1 MNTQQAFDIM
11 VEHLRQQGRPSRDE
25 VDGCQYRGPG
35 GLKCA
40 VGALIPD
47 ELYNKTLENNRIE
60 RMLTVFKHLFPQIQS
75 VFSGIDTQFLDSMQ
89 TIHDCYEPERWESEF
104 KLCAEEFGLNYTA
117 PQGV

>member
-11 VEHLRQQGRPSRDE
+11 VAHLRQQGRPSRYDAA
-25 VDGCQYRGPG
+25 GCAYRGPD

-47 ELYNKTLENNRIE
+47 ELYRDNMEGRTIRTLLISDRDAYHKLS
-60 RMLTVFKHLFPQIQS
+60 RL
-75 VFSGIDTQFLDSMQ
+75 LDRVDVQLLEEMQ
-89 TIHDCYEPERWESEF
+89 TIHDHNEPKQWEKAF
-104 KLCAEEFGLNYTA
+104 KYVAEEFNLNYTA

>member
-11 VEHLRQQGRPSRDE
+11 VQHLRQQGRPSRDE
-25 VDGCQYRGPG
+25 VDGCQYRGPD

-47 ELYNKTLENNRIE
+47 ELYNE
-60 RMLTVFKHLFPQIQS
+60 RMESKNIYSLIKDGKFPALTELFA
-75 VFSGIDTQFLDSMQ
+75 GINIHVLSDLQDT
-89 TIHDCYEPERWESEF
+89 HDFNEPARWEQLF
-104 KLCAEEFGLNYTA
+104 KECAEEFGLNYTA